1 MGNRP
6 VLARTVLSAALVLA
20 LAGCGD
26 DDGLGGSG
34 ASSPEAAVE
43 RFLAPFASPPRGDG
57 PTADAEV
64 QEWWASAC
72 DGVDPSI
79 RRAMRFE
86 PGERGDLRVNCGAGV
101 VLTVMYTGDTGD
113 MDPPSKVS
121 GSPVSADTSAS
132 ESVVTVDMH
141 YESRPRPTG
150 EPSDTAPPANASIK
164 VLVIKRDGA
173 WWVAT
178 PQAFNP
184 LAAAEGGVSEAELR
198 RQHSELLSGGDE

>member
-6 VLARTVLSAALVLA
+6 VLARTVLSAALVFA

-26 DDGLGGSG
+26 DAGAGGSG
-34 ASSPEAAVE
+34 ASSPEAAVDQ
-43 RFLAPFASPPRGDG
+43 FLASFANPPQPEGSG
-57 PTADAEV
+57 TASEEV
-64 QEWWASAC
+64 QEWWASTC

-86 PGERGDLRVNCGAGV
+86 PDERGDLRVNCGAGV

-121 GSPVSADTSAS
+121 GTPVSTDTSAN

-141 YESRPRPTG
+141 YGSRPRH
-150 EPSDTAPPANASIK
+150 
-164 VLVIKRDGA
+164 R
-173 WWVAT
+173 
-178 PQAFNP
+178 
-184 LAAAEGGVSEAELR
+184 
-198 RQHSELLSGGDE
+198 